1 MSEYTYI
8 NRGIYLDKYG
18 ESPGKVRDKLGG
30 GKWRCCKAALLI
42 NKEPLINQGLFVCM
56 LNEDVNQKLKRSK
69 QFSAPII
76 IAQIIIPILFSSK
89 SAGFPED

>member
-1 MSEYTYI
+1 MREYPQV
-8 NRGIYLDKYG
+8 NA
-18 ESPGKVRDKLGG
+18 GKVGKKLGG
-30 GKWRCCKAALLI
+30 WGHCKAALLI
-42 NKEPLINQGLFVCM
+42 DKEPLINQGLFVCM

-89 SAGFPED
+89 SVGFPEVRDLNLRL

>member
-1 MSEYTYI
+1 MREYPQV
-8 NRGIYLDKYG
+8 NA
-18 ESPGKVRDKLGG
+18 GKVRDKLGG
-30 GKWRCCKAALLI
+30 WGDCKAALLI
-42 NKEPLINQGLFVCM
+42 DKEPLINQGLFVCM

-89 SAGFPED
+89 SAGFPVNRNLNSRL